1 MDDTMSAFLAG
12 KMDNG
17 NGGGCCMPMVPM
29 YGAMPWGMG
38 GTMGGYGMGGMW
50 GDWIPL
56 IIILA
61 LLGGGIGGFG
71 FGGGGAGLQGIATR
85 ADINEGFALNNIT
98 GGITAI
104 QQGICDSTYAIN
116 NAINGVQGALCQGF
130 NGINTTMLQG
140 FNGVERGFC
149 DLSHQLSD
157 CCCTT
162 QRAIDGVNFNLAK
175 GLCDIGNLI
184 NVQTR
189 DIVDNANANYRG
201 LMDFLVGEK
210 LASKDATIAELRNQV
225 SQANQTSVI
234 GARIDAA
241 VAELLRRT
249 GNDCPT
255 AAYLVQPPT
264 PVNFPTNGC
273 GQVQFGGNN
282 WGCGCAA

>member
-17 NGGGCCMPMVPM
+17 GNGCCMPVVPA
-29 YGAMPWGMG
+29 YGMPYGMG
-38 GTMGGYGMGGMW
+38 MGGYGMNGMW
-50 GDWIPL
+50 NDWIPL

-71 FGGGGAGLQGIATR
+71 FGGFGGGAGLQGIATR
-85 ADINEGFALNNIT
+85 ADINEGFALQNIT
-98 GGITAI
+98 GGIQAI
-104 QQGICDSTYAIN
+104 QQGICDSTYALN
-116 NAINGVQGALCQGF
+116 NAITSGFHGVDNAICTMGYQNQQGF
-130 NGINTTMLQG
+130 NSLA
-140 FNGVERGFC
+140 
-149 DLSHQLSD
+149 HQLSD

-189 DIVDNANANYRG
+189 DIVDNQNANYRG
-201 LMDFLVGEK
+201 LMDFLVQEK
-210 LASKDATIAELRNQV
+210 LASKDAKIAELQLQA
-225 SQANQTSVI
+225 SQANQNNVI

-249 GNDCPT
+249 GNDCPVT
-255 AAYLVQPPT
+255 ATVVQPAT
-264 PVNFPTNGC
+264 PVTFPTNGC
-273 GQVQFGGNN
+273 GQVQFGGNG
-282 WGCGCAA
+282 WSWGCGCGCAA

>member
-1 MDDTMSAFLAG
+1 MDDTMSAFIAG

-17 NGGGCCMPMVPM
+17 SNCCMPMVPA
-29 YGAMPWGMG
+29 YGMG
-38 GTMGGYGMGGMW
+38 GGYGMGGMW
-50 GDWIPL
+50 GEWIPL

-61 LLGGGIGGFG
+61 LLGGNGFG
-71 FGGGGAGLQGIATR
+71 FGGFGGGGLQGMATR

-98 GGITAI
+98 SGITAI
-104 QQGICDSTYAIN
+104 QQGICDSTYALN
-116 NAINGVQGALCQGF
+116 NTLTAGFHGVDNAICNLGYQTQAGL
-130 NGINTTMLQG
+130 NGISREIG
-140 FNGVERGFC
+140 
-149 DLSHQLSD
+149 D

-162 QRAIDGVNFNLAK
+162 QRAIDGVNFNMAK

-189 DIVDNANANYRG
+189 DIVDNQNANYRG

-210 LASKDATIAELRNQV
+210 LATKDAKIAELQMQV
-225 SQANQTSVI
+225 SQANQNAVI

-241 VAELLRRT
+241 VAEVLRRT

-264 PVNFPTNGC
+264 PVNFPVNGC
-273 GQVQFGGNN
+273 GQVQFGGYANS
-282 WGCGCAA
+282 CGCCA